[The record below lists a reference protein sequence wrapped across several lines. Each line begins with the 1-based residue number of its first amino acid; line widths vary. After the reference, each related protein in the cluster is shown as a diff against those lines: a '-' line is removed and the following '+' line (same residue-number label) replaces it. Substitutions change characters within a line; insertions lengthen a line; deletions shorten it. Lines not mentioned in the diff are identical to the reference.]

1 MSDEAKPAE
10 SPEDALLGL
19 TSLDFGPSWAR
30 GGDDKKS
37 GAEGKGKR
45 RRDDHGED
53 RGERRGERR
62 RDGRRGDG
70 RGDNRGGNDRRDGRR
85 DDRRDGP
92 GGGQGRG
99 GGGGGRR
106 FDNRDGGDRRG
117 GGKRFDKGG
126 GRGRHDD
133 DRRPPRQETP
143 APEGFTADVMPV
155 EDGLDG
161 LAKEILAGG
170 RTYSVFDLA
179 KLVLGAR
186 ERFNV
191 TFRSKEE
198 NTLYRCKKDSSL
210 WLSKEEALR
219 HFWRSD
225 WRKEFYQDVVADAK
239 PPAGNF
245 QTVARC
251 GISGEWLGPPNYHGY
266 QPALTLLHRERFGHM
281 SLENY
286 KRKIRMERGEEA
298 VAAWLEKMS
307 KRVRYRPTGGAL
319 PEEPAAEETPGEDS
333 PEETGAPEEAAADA
347 PAEDASAEAESD
359 PAAETPAAEPSP
371 EGDAEEAAPGEAP
384 PAAEDEVL
392 LDDLRDVE
400 RHFIEHYFEDAFV
413 VTNRAWVSGNIPGNN
428 LSPGLLTLLR
438 ETVSEERRY
447 PGRLTPMLCRQL
459 SGRHVAVF
467 KWKKKLKA
475 GPSRPHPVPSDIVI
489 ADRPKTLLSWVA
501 HNSGKKI
508 ERLWKDVLPNEVS
521 DQEKLGWYHDL
532 HWLLNQGYVLLMADS
547 TLFLSKP
554 VEGLVLDAP
563 IKKAPPAEK
572 KPSEPKAEKSA
583 PPAPEPKAEKA
594 TPAAPEPEPEK
605 ATPAA
610 PEQPAEAPPAPAP
623 NKEDEA
629 PPEATGETTEFI
641 VLTTESSGLYALSG
655 RTLSGLPKSP
665 ESLTGRGL
673 WPQSNRRL
681 QELDEEGEDEESDED
696 RQD

>member
-1 MSDEAKPAE
+1 
-10 SPEDALLGL
+10 
-19 TSLDFGPSWAR
+19 
-30 GGDDKKS
+30 
-37 GAEGKGKR
+37 
-45 RRDDHGED
+45 
-53 RGERRGERR
+53 
-62 RDGRRGDG
+62 
-70 RGDNRGGNDRRDGRR
+70 
-85 DDRRDGP
+85 
-92 GGGQGRG
+92 
-99 GGGGGRR
+99 
-106 FDNRDGGDRRG
+106 
-117 GGKRFDKGG
+117 
-126 GRGRHDD
+126 
-133 DRRPPRQETP
+133 
-143 APEGFTADVMPV
+143 MPV

-198 NTLYRCKKDSSL
+198 NTLYRCKKDGSL
-210 WLSKEEALR
+210 WLTKEEALR
-219 HFWRSD
+219 HFWRAD
-225 WRKEFYQDVVADAK
+225 WRKDFYQDVVADAT

-286 KRKIRMERGEEA
+286 KRKIKMERSEEA

-307 KRVRYRPTGGAL
+307 KRVRYQPTGGVV
-319 PEEPAAEETPGEDS
+319 PEEPAAEEKS
-333 PEETGAPEEAAADA
+333 AEEAAAKESEETADPEAAAADEAATDA
-347 PAEDASAEAESD
+347 PAEESPAESEGAVEEAAEESPPAEE
-359 PAAETPAAEPSP
+359 PAAE
-371 EGDAEEAAPGEAP
+371 
-384 PAAEDEVL
+384 EVL
-392 LDDLRDVE
+392 LEDLRDVE
-400 RHFIEHYFEDAFV
+400 RHFVEHHFADAFI

-428 LSPGLLTLLR
+428 MSPGLLTLLR

-475 GPSRPHPVPSDIVI
+475 GPSRPHPVPADIVI

-501 HNSGKKI
+501 HHSGKKI
-508 ERLWKDVLPNEVS
+508 ERLWKDVLPKDVS
-521 DQEKLGWYHDL
+521 DEEKLGWYHDL

-554 VEGLVLDAP
+554 AEGLDLEP
-563 IKKAPPAEK
+563 PKKAQ
-572 KPSEPKAEKSA
+572 
-583 PPAPEPKAEKA
+583 PAPQKAAKPKEADP
-594 TPAAPEPEPEK
+594 TPTPKPASEAAPTK
-605 ATPAA
+605 ST
-610 PEQPAEAPPAPAP
+610 
-623 NKEDEA
+623 EDEA
-629 PPEATGETTEFI
+629 TAETNGEATEFI
-641 VLTTESSGLYALSG
+641 VLATESSGLYALSG

-665 ESLTGRGL
+665 ESLSGRGL

-681 QELDEEGEDEESDED
+681 QELSEDGEDEEDDED
-696 RQD
+696 SQD